1 MKGSIALARSQCVE
15 IEGYTDDDQD
25 MEGLG
30 YSSVDVAEILS
41 AEVERL
47 RAREETLENA
57 LFECLVIL
65 EFEGFGGYDVVVTGK
80 ELLDPAQE
88 PTQNG

>member
-1 MKGSIALARSQCVE
+1 MKGSID
-15 IEGYTDDDQD
+15 I
-25 MEGLG
+25 
-30 YSSVDVAEILS
+30 AEILS

-65 EFEGFGGYDVVVTGK
+65 DFEGFGGYDVVVIGK
-80 ELLDPAQE
+80 ELLETAQE
-88 PTQNG
+88 RTE